1 MANITKEQKTL
12 LSELIA
18 QGHRK
23 FGKVLPRRPYRDDDE
38 GGSGGAE
45 FMFEEHPLFMNQ
57 PIGADL
63 NVTPN
68 VHANQDTF
76 DEARKRQNDLTPE
89 LQRKM
94 DLALGNTKT
103 PTPTLQR
110 G

>member
-1 MANITKEQKTL
+1 MISKEQKTL

-18 QGHRK
+18 QGHRR
-23 FGKVLPRRPYRDDDE
+23 FGKVLPRRPYRDDE

-68 VHANQDTF
+68 IRANADTF

-89 LQRKM
+89 LQQKM
-94 DLALGNTKT
+94 SIALGYSKT
-103 PTPTLQR
+103 ATPTLQR